1 MPANAILERMFPSGR
16 PAAGTA
22 APLDLT
28 ELIHAVNSLAADGSD
43 AVLIDQIGL
52 LERLKSCCA
61 AVQAVLTHALVA
73 SQTADGAARQVRP
86 ELTRRSVAAQVG
98 LARRDSRH
106 RGGRL
111 VGFAGALV
119 TEMPCTLAALRTG
132 VTSERRSMLILDQFA
147 CLTQADRRR
156 ADALIAAD
164 LPTLGDLAASTRA
177 AAIACRLDVEAVLGK
192 VRGAVSDRHVTI
204 RPAPDT
210 MTRLSALLP
219 VAQGVAVYAALRSA
233 ADTAVGTGDGRS
245 RGQLMADDL
254 VSRVT
259 GQSVSG
265 CDPYGVP
272 RYGPATPAG
281 PTEARAAA
289 PANSPTDAPAELPA
303 AVGASAGPGPAVA
316 LNLIMTDRTL
326 LGGDGEPAHLTGYG
340 PIPAPLARAL
350 VLGHADTATRTF
362 VRRLYTN
369 PTTGQLIAMDSRQ
382 RLFPAGAQQFLIAR
396 DQACRTPWCD
406 APIRH
411 IDHIEPHARGG
422 PTTID
427 NGQGLCTACNL
438 TKQAPGW
445 RNTIDTPASNN
456 DGTINLTTP
465 TGHTYPSHPPRPPTS
480 PPWPDISPVETHF
493 SRILL
498 ELVG

>member
-1 MPANAILERMFPSGR
+1 MCGSEPPVEG
-16 PAAGTA
+16 A
-22 APLDLT
+22 APRVDLA
-28 ELIHAVNSLAADGSD
+28 EVIRAVSSWDADGSD
-43 AVLIDQIGL
+43 AVLVDRIGL

-61 AVQAVLTHALVA
+61 AAQAVLTHALVA

-98 LARRDSRH
+98 WARRDSRH

-111 VGFAGALV
+111 VGLAGALV
-119 TEMPCTLAALRTG
+119 TEMPCMLAALRSG
-132 VTSERRSMLILDQFA
+132 VTSERRAMLVVDQFA
-147 CLTQADRRR
+147 CLTPSDRRR

-164 LPTLGDLAASTRA
+164 LPTLGDVSASSRA
-177 AAIACRLDVEAVLGK
+177 AGIACRLDVEAVLGK
-192 VRGAVSDRHVTI
+192 VRGAVSDRHVSI

-219 VAQGVAVYAALRSA
+219 VAQGVAVYAALRSS

-259 GQSVSG
+259 GQIVSG

-272 RYGPATPAG
+272 RYGPTGGQADPPAG
-281 PTEARAAA
+281 SPVDADSAA
-289 PANSPTDAPAELPA
+289 PSDPGSGVCTVE
-303 AVGASAGPGPAVA
+303 AGGSGGLQ

-326 LGGDGEPAHLTGYG
+326 LGGDDEPAHLTGYG

-350 VLGHADTATRTF
+350 VLGHADTATRTW
-362 VRRLYTN
+362 VRRLYTD

-382 RLFPAGAQQFLIAR
+382 RLFPAGAQRFLIAR
-396 DQACRTPWCD
+396 DQLCRTPWCD

-411 IDHIEPHARGG
+411 IDHIAPHARGG
-422 PTTID
+422 PTSLD
-427 NGQGLCTACNL
+427 NGQGLCAACNL
-438 TKQAPGW
+438 SKQAPGW
-445 RNTIDTPASNN
+445 RNTIDPPASNN

-465 TGHTYPSHPPRPPTS
+465 TGHTYPSHPPGPPTS
-480 PPWPDISPVETHF
+480 PPWPDISYLETRLA
-493 SRILL
+493 RIVL
-498 ELVG
+498 EFA